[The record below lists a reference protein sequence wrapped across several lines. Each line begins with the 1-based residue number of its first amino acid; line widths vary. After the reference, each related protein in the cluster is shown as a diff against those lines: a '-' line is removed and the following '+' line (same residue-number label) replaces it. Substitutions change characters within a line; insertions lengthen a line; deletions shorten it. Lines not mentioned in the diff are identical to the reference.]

1 MRIPLQEIPL
11 ETAKLAEL
19 ENNGYGVALI
29 LPKKCSV
36 LVTLHFL

>member
-29 LPKKCSV
+29 YQKNAASL
-36 LVTLHFL
+36 